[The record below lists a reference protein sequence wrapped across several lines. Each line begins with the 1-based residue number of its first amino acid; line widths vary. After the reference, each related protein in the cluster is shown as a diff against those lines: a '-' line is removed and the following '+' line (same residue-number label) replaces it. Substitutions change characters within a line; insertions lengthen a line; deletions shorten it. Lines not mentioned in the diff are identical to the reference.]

1 MVTIVLVIIAVAIVM
16 VVASLY
22 FNFVNEK
29 MNFNSAKTFWILILI
44 ALVLFAI
51 VCKYQDFF
59 YQMIQFMWAFPYK
72 IWSAVLS

>member
-1 MVTIVLVIIAVAIVM
+1 MVTIVLVIITVAIVM

-29 MNFNSAKTFWILILI
+29 MNFKSAKTFWILILI

-51 VCKYQDFF
+51 FWMYQDFF
-59 YQMIQFMWAFPYK
+59 YQMIQFMRAFPYK
-72 IWSAVLS
+72 ILSAVLS